1 MLGTFCLGFVVTIKG
16 PNHLKS
22 EVNLKELFS
31 RYVAGKASADELS
44 YLLDLFQQEEDSVL
58 LRALILEELENEEQ
72 LSLTTHQ
79 HAILDRV
86 SVVLHQNIHRRKA
99 LMRKLYIGWS
109 AAAVLLMTGLWIGYK
124 WMSSGPSI
132 LNSTEEVA
140 IVPGA
145 DKATLVLEDGRVIVL
160 DSNTNIEGKEKFVFA
175 DSGGMM
181 TFSSACL
188 PAPEKGQSRTVQ
200 TPKGGQFAILL
211 ADGSKVWLNAESSI
225 TFPTQFDQ
233 SKRSVEITGE
243 VYFEVAK
250 DQSKPFLVHTRQ
262 QTIQVL
268 GTHFNVNAY
277 RERKVVQTSL
287 LEGSVAV
294 LAGGKKVR
302 LYPGQMSL
310 WNQDGGGLNVE
321 TIPDMEN
328 LLAWKDGMFYFDN
341 SNIKEIMLVLARW
354 YNVEFVFEEG
364 DYSNCVFDGMISK
377 KESINQVLK
386 ILGASQQ
393 LSFEIMGNKIVVSQP
408 QS

>member
-1 MLGTFCLGFVVTIKG
+1 M
-16 PNHLKS
+16 KS

-124 WMSSGPSI
+124 WMSSGTSI
-132 LNSTEEVA
+132 LSSTEEVA

-211 ADGSKVWLNAESSI
+211 VDGSKVWLNAESSI

-233 SKRSVEITGE
+233 SNRSVEITGE

-250 DQSKPFLVHTRQ
+250 DQSKPFWC
-262 QTIQVL
+262 
-268 GTHFNVNAY
+268 THDSRRSRCWEHILTSMRTGNVRWCKRVCWKVALPFL
-277 RERKVVQTSL
+277 REERKYACIRDRCLCGIKMVV
-287 LEGSVAV
+287 
-294 LAGGKKVR
+294 
-302 LYPGQMSL
+302 
-310 WNQDGGGLNVE
+310 D
-321 TIPDMEN
+321 
-328 LLAWKDGMFYFDN
+328 
-341 SNIKEIMLVLARW
+341 
-354 YNVEFVFEEG
+354 
-364 DYSNCVFDGMISK
+364 
-377 KESINQVLK
+377 
-386 ILGASQQ
+386 
-393 LSFEIMGNKIVVSQP
+393 
-408 QS
+408 

>member
-1 MLGTFCLGFVVTIKG
+1 MLGTFCLGFVVTNKG

-22 EVNLKELFS
+22 EENLKELFS

-58 LRALILEELENEEQ
+58 LRELILEELEEEEQ
-72 LSLTTHQ
+72 LSLTTQQ

-86 SVVLHQNIHRRKA
+86 SVVLHQSIHRRKA
-99 LMRKLYIGWS
+99 LLRRLYIGWS
-109 AAAVLLMTGLWIGYK
+109 AAAVLLITGLWMGYN
-124 WMSSGPSI
+124 WMNKDQSSLTS
-132 LNSTEEVA
+132 SREVA

-145 DKATLVLEDGRVIVL
+145 DKATLVLEDGRVIML
-160 DSNTNIEGKEKFVFA
+160 DSNTNMEGKEKFVFT

-188 PAPEKGQSRTVQ
+188 PAPEKGQKRTVQ

-225 TFPTQFDQ
+225 TFPTQFGP
-233 SKRSVEITGE
+233 SNRSVEITGE
-243 VYFEVAK
+243 VYFEVVK
-250 DQSKPFLVHTRQ
+250 DQSKPFLVHTRE

-341 SNIKEIMLVLARW
+341 SNIKEIMFVLARW
-354 YNVEFVFEEG
+354 YNVEVVFEEG
-364 DYSNCVFDGMISK
+364 DYGNCVFDGMISK
-377 KESINQVLK
+377 KENINQVLK

-393 LSFEIMGNKIVVSQP
+393 LSFEIQGSKIVVSQP
-408 QS
+408 Q